1 MNLSEKMA
9 WRLYSAALGAATTLI
24 AQKVVSKAWQIATGE
39 QPPDPHDPE
48 VSTGEAIAWVFA
60 TGIGVGVS
68 QLLMSRYLV
77 RRHDTGMAL

>member
-1 MNLSEKMA
+1 MNLSEKMV

-48 VSTGEAIAWVFA
+48 VPAGEAIAWVLA

-77 RRHDTGMAL
+77 RRQDAGLTA